1 MQNRSFSLL
10 NVIAVRSLSLI
21 VLYKSRRKCKLFHCS
36 RLCESAERLL
46 AATDNGSGS
55 LYWSFDLAACACG
68 RVFFFID
75 RPHQPPACGH
85 RTATQHCYRHPH
97 SVVGK
102 DPDDLLLGYLENVVR
117 RF

>member
-1 MQNRSFSLL
+1 MQN
-10 NVIAVRSLSLI
+10 SLI
-21 VLYKSRRKCKLFHCS
+21 VMYKAVVFFYVEKKRRKCKLFHCS

-46 AATDNGSGS
+46 AATHNGSGS

-68 RVFFFID
+68 RVFFID

-85 RTATQHCYRHPH
+85 RTAAQHCYRHPH

-102 DPDDLLLGYLENVVR
+102 DPDDLLLGYLENFVR